1 MKKSLPRFNK
11 QTPIKPTGRSPSLY
25 DSDTHHRILLSPPPI
40 WSRVLIWSLS
50 LGSLSL
56 LAWSCVTKIEETA
69 SLPGQLETLRPQVTI
84 KSPESAV
91 VSSVNVSQYQL
102 VKPSEILFTLSTED
116 ISPRIKELQAKLV
129 MLFDRQAYEQAALD
143 GRIKQTLSQVNLHA
157 EMTSRLEKLVRQ
169 GSVQEVQLLESK
181 NALYQSQ
188 ASYQT
193 LLDEKSRA
201 AVNYRLESTEI
212 IDQIRELR
220 DKVRRFDIKSPVGGS
235 IQKLAVQAKGERV
248 AAGDL
253 LASVVPHEDLIASVN
268 VSSKLAAPIT
278 PGKLTEITIDAFP
291 AADYG
296 TLKGV
301 IQSIS
306 PTTYSDSKNMNQA
319 YTARIRIQTD
329 TIPKGYPSKSLKSGM
344 SLTARVIL
352 YNKPVIALVFDFV
365 SDTIKPMADRR

>member
-1 MKKSLPRFNK
+1 
-11 QTPIKPTGRSPSLY
+11 
-25 DSDTHHRILLSPPPI
+25 
-40 WSRVLIWSLS
+40 
-50 LGSLSL
+50 